1 MDTLQILKLIAM
13 EQESDYLKKCIS
25 RVERYLES
33 YKKNPRCMINDNY
46 VAIYN
51 DDILLL
57 KISTE
62 YINNK

>member
-13 EQESDYLKKCIS
+13 EQESDYLKKCII
-25 RVERYLES
+25 RVERYLEL